1 MWFTP
6 LLLIYSMSLHMYKY
20 GEESIF
26 ISPYT
31 EMQKKKES
39 KLRSFMVLNKKKGKF
54 YKELSVSL

>member
-6 LLLIYSMSLHMYKY
+6 LLLIYSMSLRMYEY

-31 EMQKKKES
+31 EMQKKK
-39 KLRSFMVLNKKKGKF
+39 NQN
-54 YKELSVSL
+54 

>member
-31 EMQKKKES
+31 EMQKKRIKI
-39 KLRSFMVLNKKKGKF
+39 KIFHGFKQKKG
-54 YKELSVSL
+54 